1 MRPILHLI
9 NHLLV
14 QFLHLLMPDVIDI
27 VYFLLNAVLFV
38 PVEPQQILNMLSLRV
53 VAESD
58 SFFDALFR

>member
-1 MRPILHLI
+1 
-9 NHLLV
+9 
-14 QFLHLLMPDVIDI
+14 MPDVIDI